1 MDAAERCQLSVGSTK
16 SCENAVAIRH
26 MRKPP
31 AQIVTNKRSPVVHL
45 STEIPRPLGEAFE
58 DIARGITKAELLRR
72 LIQAL
77 VEKMKT
83 GR

>member
-1 MDAAERCQLSVGSTK
+1 MQENNPSAFLSGRGR
-16 SCENAVAIRH
+16 VAISKSNRE
-26 MRKPP
+26 
-31 AQIVTNKRSPVVHL
+31 IVTNKRSPVVHV
-45 STEIPRPLGEAFE
+45 STEVPRPLGEAFE
-58 DIARGITKAELLRR
+58 DIARANGITKAELLRR